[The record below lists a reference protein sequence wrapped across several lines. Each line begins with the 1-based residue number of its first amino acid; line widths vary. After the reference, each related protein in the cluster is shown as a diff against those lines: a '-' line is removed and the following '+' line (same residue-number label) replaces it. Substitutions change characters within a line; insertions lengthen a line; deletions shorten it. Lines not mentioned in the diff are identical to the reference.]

1 MSKKPYLV
9 TLAEQRRLGALQ
21 VIEET
26 GDEGESGA
34 GELKPDHID
43 LPGALRDET
52 RLMEIRQRELEQSG
66 HRQYGRVNA
75 REKDPNEP
83 RQGNEMG
90 MGNNNIKQHPLLQ
103 NQRFDGVDS
112 NLNPAPPDNPDAL
125 AQFEN
130 ERQEQERQ
138 KQLRLGNELKKRR
151 DYQPGMTPRPM

>member
-1 MSKKPYLV
+1 MSNKPYLV
-9 TLAEQRRLGALQ
+9 TLAEQHRLSALQ
-21 VIEET
+21 AIEKT
-26 GDEGESGA
+26 DDDGDSGT

-43 LPGALRDET
+43 LPSMLREET
-52 RLMEIRQRELEQSG
+52 RAMEIRQRELEQSG
-66 HRQYGRVNA
+66 HRQYGRINA

-83 RQGNEMG
+83 RQGNELG
-90 MGNNNIKQHPLLQ
+90 MENNGIKAHPLLQ

-138 KQLRLGNELKKRR
+138 KELRLGNELKRRR